1 MGFLTTALV
10 LGAATAA
17 AATSISAANK
27 AGKKSEAAAKEAD
40 QRTKSLEEQLK
51 QRQSQEPKDSAAARE
66 GARQRQRDK
75 AVAAS
80 GRRDTIITGSLGIP
94 DAGSSGGDKKAL
106 GV

>member
-27 AGKKSEAAAKEAD
+27 SEKQGKEAASLAD
-40 QRTKSLEEQLK
+40 QRQKSLEDQLR
-51 QRQSQEPKDSAAARE
+51 QRQAQEPKDSAAARE
-66 GARQRQRDK
+66 SARQRQRDK
-75 AVAAS
+75 AAAGS
-80 GRRDTIITGSLGIP
+80 GRRDTIVTGSLGIP
-94 DAGSSGGDKKAL
+94 DAGTQSGDKKAL